1 MVRVG
6 LIGFGL
12 AGQAFHAPVIRGVPG
27 MELACILERHGSNA
41 EAKYPEVRVARTLD
55 EMLSDKSINLC
66 VVATPNDSHY
76 SYTKACLQAGR
87 DVVVDKPFTPTMA
100 EAEQLV
106 RLAADRGRLVTVYQ
120 DRRWD
125 GAFLTVKK
133 LVSSGAL
140 GTVAEYESRFDRFRL
155 ETKPSAWREQAEFP
169 AAGVLWDLGPH
180 LIDGA
185 LVLFGEPET
194 ICAAALCQRENSKID
209 DAFDV
214 IMQYPR
220 TRATLR
226 ARIIAYASGPSPADS
241 WDGRIVHQVR
251 NGSTRRNP
259 ARSQLSGR
267 AELGFGLGAGTG
279 RTLGDSEPC
288 ERGASQSTNRARRLS
303 RVLRQRARCD
313 REGDS
318 VGRDARTSIAHDAR
332 ASAGAQEQPGRSES
346 PVDGSAGVNARL
358 SKTES
363 YIGTGFRG
371 RGRPRHIYPFITF
384 WNAA

>member
-12 AGQAFHAPVIRGVPG
+12 AGQAFHAPVIRGVQG

-41 EAKYPEVRVARTLD
+41 KAKYPEVRVARTLE
-55 EMLSDKSINLC
+55 EMLSDKTIGLC
-66 VVATPNDSHY
+66 VVATPNDSHF
-76 SYTKACLQAGR
+76 SYTKACLEAGR

-100 EAEQLV
+100 EAELLV
-106 RLAADRGRLVTVYQ
+106 RIAAERGRLVTVYQ

-140 GTVAEYESRFDRFRL
+140 GAVAEYESRFDRFRL

-194 ICAAALCQRENSKID
+194 ICASALRQRETSKID

-226 ARIIAYASGPSPADS
+226 ARIIAYAPSHHLLLHGTEGSFVKYGMDPQEEILRGPNCP
-241 WDGRIVHQVR
+241 DGLDWGE
-251 NGSTRRNP
+251 NW
-259 ARSQLSGR
+259 
-267 AELGFGLGAGTG
+267 GLEPEERWGT
-279 RTLGDSEPC
+279 
-288 ERGASQSTNRARRLS
+288 LS
-303 RVLRQRARCD
+303 RVNETPRKVKTERGDYRGFYANVRDAIENRAPLDVTPEQALRTMRALLLAHKSS
-313 REGDS
+313 REGRS
-318 VGRDARTSIAHDAR
+318 VRW
-332 ASAGAQEQPGRSES
+332 
-346 PVDGSAGVNARL
+346 
-358 SKTES
+358 TE
-363 YIGTGFRG
+363 T
-371 RGRPRHIYPFITF
+371 PE
-384 WNAA
+384 